1 MNVDCLCQNGTCGS
15 DTSQCDCSPGY
26 SGVLCDTCSLNC
38 QNGGTLVN
46 TATACECTCPS
57 TYGGLDCASEFIIAI
72 NFFVWLSSRLY
83 TA

>member
-1 MNVDCLCQNGTCGS
+1 MIIDCLCQNGTCGS

-57 TYGGLDCASEFIIAI
+57 IYGGLDCASEYEF
-72 NFFVWLSSRLY
+72 RLTHNY
-83 TA
+83 ITLNI